1 MAENLLAVRSQ
12 VDQVAGRKSPA
23 AIKNRIR
30 TAVIQSAATYAA
42 PANGDT
48 LGTAL
53 VIPQGSRILCPVTV
67 SIAAGNASS
76 TLSVGL
82 RDATTKVAV
91 DATAVVNA
99 VNFASAATTQ
109 VNTGTKLTA
118 GQEYYLPQDCELYC
132 TVGGAAGSANQQF
145 RIEVTYVSP

>member
-30 TAVIQSAATYAA
+30 TAVIQSAAVYSA

-53 VIPQGSRILCPVTV
+53 VIPQGSRILCPVTF
-67 SIAAGNASS
+67 SRGAGTASS

-82 RDATTKVAV
+82 RDPNTKVAI
-91 DATAVVNA
+91 DATAVLNA
-99 VNFASAATTQ
+99 ADLAAAGTAQ
-109 VNTGTKLTA
+109 FNTGTKLTG
-118 GQEYYLPQDCELYC
+118 GQEYYLPADAELYA
-132 TVGGAAGSANQQF
+132 TVGGAAGAANQQF
-145 RIEVTYVSP
+145 RIEVTYLSP